1 MDQEDIMKQKKRC
14 IIELKEINNKL
25 KKEFRIV
32 KQKLDD
38 ADRLIEET
46 VKRLE
51 EEEMPNF
58 GEEFE
63 NKYEIGKRLGKGGFG
78 TVYEVINKTTRDKLA
93 VKYVPQEEIDNWG
106 YDEDGKMLPK
116 EYLLLKALKGIKG
129 VCQLID
135 FHENNKYLNS
145 TYMFVI
151 NTPREGMNLKQYLQK
166 FGRMFEPQ
174 GKHIIL
180 QIIEAIKDIYCMG
193 IIHRDIKLEN
203 IMYCLETEEIM
214 IIDFG
219 GGDFYHLDQEYDLFV
234 GLPTHSPPEIIIKLK
249 STLEPSIV

>member
-1 MDQEDIMKQKKRC
+1 MDQEDIMNQKKRC
-14 IIELKEINNKL
+14 IIELKEINHQL

-38 ADRLIEET
+38 TDKLIEET
-46 VKRLE
+46 IKRLE

-116 EYLLLKALKGIKG
+116 EYLLLKTLKGIKG

-219 GGDFYHLDQEYDLFV
+219 GGGIF
-234 GLPTHSPPEIIIKLK
+234 II
-249 STLEPSIV
+249 